1 MITAGFPEIGYVG
14 FPLSFRN
21 TKFYIESKEDFLK
34 LIHNSLIENSKRGIR
49 FLCLDSSEMELSEN
63 FFTDRIDEES
73 QSVGQLI
80 DSINKIILKNSF
92 KIFFYIPKDY
102 FLASQ
107 MEEVRDKTISIL
119 ESVSSIFDTLGIN
132 YRSIIVRM
140 GSAYGNRKWTMKNF
154 VERALSLDKTITD
167 KMVVTN
173 DDKPSLFSVTD
184 LLSGIY
190 YETGIP
196 IAFRFMGHVFNS
208 GGLSIRE
215 AIFLSNSTWKGETP
229 IFIHSESSERDLDG
243 NFLSSSISDY
253 LTNRIPTFGLNLNA
267 ILEVNKKEEACFKYS
282 SEFLSLTPIVFNR
295 KNKKKK

>member
-1 MITAGFPEIGYVG
+1 MITTGFPEIGYVG
-14 FPLSFRN
+14 FPLSFKN
-21 TKFYIESKEDFLK
+21 SKFYVDNKEDFLK
-34 LIHNSLIENSKRGIR
+34 LIYSSLFENSKRGIK
-49 FLCLDSSEMELSEN
+49 FLCLDSSEIE
-63 FFTDRIDEES
+63 FTDSFFSDKIDEES
-73 QSVGQLI
+73 KKIGELI
-80 DSINKIILKNSF
+80 DSINKIILKDSS
-92 KIFFYIPKDY
+92 KIFFYIPKEY

-107 MEEVRDKTISIL
+107 MEEVKDKTISIL
-119 ESVSSIFDTLGIN
+119 EEVSSVFDALGIN
-132 YRSIIVRM
+132 YRSIIVRI
-140 GSAYGNRKWTMKNF
+140 GSAYGNRKWAMKNF
-154 VERALSLDKTITD
+154 VERVLTLDKSIIDKIT
-167 KMVVTN
+167 VTN

-196 IAFRFMGHVFNS
+196 ISFRFMGHVFNN

-229 IFIHSESSERDLDG
+229 ILIHSESSERDVDG

-253 LTNRIPTFGLNLNA
+253 LTNRIPTFGLNLNV